1 MERMGW
7 IIFVNT
13 FFKVEKDHYV
23 FAELYVAMDMAV
35 CSNDAII
42 YTAV

>member
-13 FFKVEKDHYV
+13 FFKVEKDYYV
-23 FAELYVAMDMAV
+23 FVELYVVMDMVV
-35 CSNDAII
+35 CSNDVII
-42 YTAV
+42 YIVV